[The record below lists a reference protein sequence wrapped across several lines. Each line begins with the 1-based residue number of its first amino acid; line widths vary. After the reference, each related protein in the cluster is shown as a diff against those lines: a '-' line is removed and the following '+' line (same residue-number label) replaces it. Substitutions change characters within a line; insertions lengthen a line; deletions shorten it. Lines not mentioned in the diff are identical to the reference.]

1 MSSERRSIEGELPD
15 GVADRDKGYE
25 HNPNP
30 EDEVAANRAR
40 FEEQQRKIQLERAA
54 AAEAIQEV
62 QQTIEA
68 HYHQAVQDPEHQ
80 AFVSEQLAH
89 DQEDPK
95 HLRGGQEIDGGE
107 YVGPV
112 LTGNAEI
119 ARHVSLPTTP
129 RKAEEFNREG

>member
-1 MSSERRSIEGELPD
+1 MSSDRRSVEGALPD
-15 GVADRDKGYE
+15 GVADREAGYV

-40 FEEQQRKIQLERAA
+40 FEEQQRKIQQERAV

-68 HYHQAVQDPEHQ
+68 QYHQAIEDPEHQ
-80 AFVSEQLAH
+80 AFVAEQLAH
-89 DQEDPK
+89 DEEDPK
-95 HLRGGQEIDGGE
+95 FQRGGQELDGGE
-107 YVGPV
+107 YVGPAI
-112 LTGNAEI
+112 TGNAEI

-129 RKAEEFNREG
+129 RKAEEFRREG